1 MRNEL
6 FKQIEYCLDTCD
18 SVLSKEKKDAAI
30 VVKTKTH
37 KGRFT
42 LTRFDSDTVS
52 VLCAPLNGYGTY
64 YRFNLTRSDDDNRIA
79 IKLYSYD
86 NDDAFGAMGED
97 YYRKLLVKL
106 VECVEHYV
114 ANVPQPN
121 ELMYHLLDH
130 LYKLHP
136 FIPMPFFDTPV
147 YKAFVFSGHPLLIY
161 VSSVEDS
168 LVLSVITDDQE
179 LNDLY
184 AVKRK
189 DNTLLE
195 IERLNHKETL
205 LPDKVILA
213 VNKFV
218 TKLNSHQ
225 PQELY

>member
-64 YRFNLTRSDDDNRIA
+64 YRFNLARSDDDNRIA

-114 ANVPQPN
+114 ATVPQPN

-189 DNTLLE
+189 DNSLLE
-195 IERLNHKETL
+195 IERLNYKETL

-225 PQELY
+225 PQ

>member
-30 VVKTKTH
+30 VVKTKIH

-64 YRFNLTRSDDDNRIA
+64 YRFNLARSDDDNRIA

-121 ELMYHLLDH
+121 ELMQCLLDN
-130 LYKLHP
+130 YRQLHP
-136 FIPMPFFDTPV
+136 FVPMPSFETPGV
-147 YKAFVFSGHPLLIY
+147 KAFVFKGETLMIY
-161 VSSVEDS
+161 VAGLEDK
-168 LVLSVITDDQE
+168 LVLSVITGNSQ
-179 LNDLY
+179 LINLY
-184 AVKRK
+184 AVSRK
-189 DNTLLE
+189 DNSLLE
-195 IERLNHKETL
+195 IERLNYKETV
-205 LPDKVILA
+205 LPDKVVLA

-225 PQELY
+225 PQESY